1 MELSESNQAIP
12 KQNDMVDSVRSSSDV
27 HVLSVWGKVIVL
39 VGTVHVS
46 QESADLVRN
55 VIEEEKPD
63 GVCVELD
70 ARRFEAL
77 SQRRKWESL
86 DLKEVIRKKQLST
99 LLVNLLLASYQKRLG
114 AQLGVLPGT
123 EMLEAITVSKK
134 INIPIFLCDRDVRVT
149 MRRAWR
155 STSFIKKSILV
166 SSLML
171 SVFDTEPVTKESLQN
186 LKKQDVLSEMMQELG
201 AEVPALK
208 KVLIDERDL
217 HT

>member
-1 MELSESNQAIP
+1 
-12 KQNDMVDSVRSSSDV
+12 MVASVRSSSDV

-77 SQRRKWESL
+77 SQQRKWESL

-99 LLVNLLLASYQKRLG
+99 LLVNHLLAS
-114 AQLGVLPGT
+114 
-123 EMLEAITVSKK
+123 
-134 INIPIFLCDRDVRVT
+134 
-149 MRRAWR
+149 
-155 STSFIKKSILV
+155 
-166 SSLML
+166 
-171 SVFDTEPVTKESLQN
+171 
-186 LKKQDVLSEMMQELG
+186 
-201 AEVPALK
+201 
-208 KVLIDERDL
+208 
-217 HT
+217 